1 MNQGLL
7 YTYGT
12 LMVGGLALLSALAV
26 AMALRPRRNPVAER
40 LTAQAQVQAV
50 AEEELSRSFWDRA
63 ISPFL
68 HGFLRFLG
76 RLSPRGNLEA
86 LRHTLLLAGNPGN
99 LSVLDLMGLKLLLA
113 ALGLFLAFLVTSR
126 SPHLSLINLA
136 EIVLA
141 GLVGYLLP
149 NFWLSRR
156 IKSRQHLISRA
167 LPDVL
172 DLLTVCVESGL
183 GLEAAMLRV
192 GERWDNV
199 LTRELG
205 RTVREMRM
213 GISRPESLRH
223 LVQRT
228 EVPELS
234 AFVAVVI
241 QAEQLGV
248 SIAQVLRTQSDQMRV
263 IRWQKAQERARS
275 APFKMVFVLVLCT
288 FPSLFIVI
296 LGPAIPRLQQML
308 YQMAH

>member
-1 MNQGLL
+1 
-7 YTYGT
+7 
-12 LMVGGLALLSALAV
+12 LAPLSALAV

-68 HGFLRFLG
+68 HGFLRLLG